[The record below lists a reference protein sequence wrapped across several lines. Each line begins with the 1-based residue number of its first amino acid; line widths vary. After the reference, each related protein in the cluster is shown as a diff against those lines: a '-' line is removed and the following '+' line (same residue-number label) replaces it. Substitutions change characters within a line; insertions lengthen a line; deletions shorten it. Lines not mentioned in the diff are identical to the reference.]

1 MPLQQIAQQ
10 IITLADRRASTPVL
24 VTPPYLS
31 FRHQFYL
38 ELTQELSRHTERTVR
53 IDWYRGLPGFRT
65 LISDQ
70 LAAWH
75 VKSINRVLRTQGD
88 PGSANAPET
97 PSTGERSHTS
107 VELGQPDHD
116 PFAALAQT
124 GSPKAAVQITASIA
138 RPGGKTRDL
147 VIGLADVRQQLPD
160 WTTAIWLGTSQSEI
174 DQWRAA

>member
-31 FRHQFYL
+31 FRQQFYV
-38 ELTQELSRHTERTVR
+38 ELTQELGRHTSRTVR
-53 IDWYRGLPGFRT
+53 IDWYRGLPGLRT

-70 LAAWH
+70 LAAWQ
-75 VKSINRVLRTQGD
+75 VKSINRMLRTQGD
-88 PGSANAPET
+88 RGSANAPET
-97 PSTGERSHTS
+97 PSKRERSDTS
-107 VELGQPDHD
+107 VELGQPDHE
-116 PFAALAQT
+116 PVAELAQT
-124 GSPKAAVQITASIA
+124 GSPNAAVQITASIG

-147 VIGLADVRQQLPD
+147 VLGLADVRQKLPD

>member
-31 FRHQFYL
+31 FRQQFYL
-38 ELTQELSRHTERTVR
+38 ELTQELGRHTSRTVR
-53 IDWYRGLPGFRT
+53 IDWYRGLPGLRT

-75 VKSINRVLRTQGD
+75 VKSINRMLRTQGD
-88 PGSANAPET
+88 RGSANAPKT
-97 PSTGERSHTS
+97 PSAGERSHSNVES
-107 VELGQPDHD
+107 VQPDHE
-116 PFAALAQT
+116 PVAEFAQSD
-124 GSPKAAVQITASIA
+124 SPKAAVQITASIA

-147 VIGLADVRQQLPD
+147 VIGLADVRQKLPD

>member
-10 IITLADRRASTPVL
+10 IITLADKQASTPVL

-31 FRHQFYL
+31 FRQQFYV
-38 ELTQELSRHTERTVR
+38 ELTQELGRHTSRTVR
-53 IDWYRGLPGFRT
+53 IDWYRELPGLRT

-75 VKSINRVLRTQGD
+75 VKSINRMLRTQDGRR
-88 PGSANAPET
+88 SAKAPKT
-97 PSTGERSHTS
+97 PSTGERSHSS
-107 VELGQPDHD
+107 VELVQPVHD
-116 PFAALAQT
+116 PVAELART
-124 GSPKAAVQITASIA
+124 GSPKAALQITASIG

-147 VIGLADVRQQLPD
+147 VIGLADVRQKLPD